1 MLQSFKTLDQLT
13 AAFPDEETCIAHFRG
28 YSLGQWRVLS
38 VLWRDARL

>member
-13 AAFPDEETCIAHFRG
+13 PLFLTRNLHSALPGH
-28 YSLGQWRVLS
+28 SLGQWRVLS